1 MTEQVVLRRYRLLA
15 LVSERPDGV
24 ALWHGYDDVLDRPV
38 SIRLVPLD
46 HPRSTTLLESAQ
58 RAATV
63 DDRRLLRIL
72 DLIETPLPGQPD
84 RRAIGVVSEWATGR
98 HLGGL
103 LESRGGTPL
112 GTPEALDLVTE
123 VARAVAAGA
132 SHGVGHGRLRPTSV
146 FVTDA
151 GEVRVRGLGVDAA
164 LLGTGPL
171 SNGEPA
177 ASVAA
182 ADVDGLACLAYLLC
196 TGYWPGSLPE
206 SGPDPSRPA
215 PTVLPPSQVRA
226 AVPRSVDLLMSRS
239 LSAAPPQRGAEPIT
253 TAAGFA
259 AAAGAALDHV
269 APVTTTTLK
278 PVSVGPMSPGRR
290 VLRVALRL
298 VAVAAGLALVLGVA
312 WVGLQLLTASSSTDA
327 ADEDAATEILTSP
340 AVPVDELTVA
350 GLEQPLA
357 IVGFRSYD
365 PYGDDDGDEKPDRRK
380 GLENDDLAV
389 TVNDAD
395 PGTAWLTSEYG
406 TADLDGKTGVGL
418 IVDLGKEQEVQQVS
432 VNLVGRGTGVDVRV
446 SDSIKRDPALWSPL
460 GAAFAPQDRID
471 IRAPR
476 PVTGR
481 YVLLWFTQLPPV
493 EGTEEFQGGVRSVV
507 ITG

>member
-1 MTEQVVLRRYRLLA
+1 MTEHAVLGRYRLQA
-15 LVSERPDGV
+15 LVSERSDGV
-24 ALWHGYDDVLDRPV
+24 ALWHAYDEVLDRSV
-38 SIRLVPLD
+38 SIRVVPLD
-46 HPRSTTLLESAQ
+46 HPRSASLLQSAQ

-63 DDRRLLRIL
+63 DDRRLLRVL
-72 DLIETPLPGQPD
+72 DLIDMPVPGQPD
-84 RRAIGVVSEWATGR
+84 RRATGVVSEWATGR
-98 HLGGL
+98 HLREL
-103 LESRGGTPL
+103 LASRTGTPL
-112 GTPEALDLVTE
+112 GTPEALDLVAE

-177 ASVAA
+177 PSVAV
-182 ADVDGLACLAYLLC
+182 ADVDALASLAYLLC

-206 SGPDPSRPA
+206 SAPDPMRTA

-239 LSAAPPQRGAEPIT
+239 LSAAPPQRAAEPIT

-259 AAAGAALDHV
+259 AAAGAALDQV

-278 PVSVGPMSPGRR
+278 PVNVGPVSPARR
-290 VLRVALRL
+290 LVRISLRL
-298 VAVAAGLALVLGVA
+298 LAVVAGVALVLGIA
-312 WVGLQLLTASSSTDA
+312 WVGLQLLS
-327 ADEDAATEILTSP
+327 ADESSDPTDEATTAEILTSP
-340 AVPVDELTVA
+340 AVPVDELTITS
-350 GLEQPLA
+350 EDQPLTIA
-357 IVGFRSYD
+357 GFRSYD
-365 PYGDDDGDEKPDRRK
+365 PFGDDDGDEKPDRRK

-406 TADLDGKTGVGL
+406 TADMDGKAGVGL
-418 IVDLGKEQEVQQVS
+418 IVDLGVEREVQQVS

-460 GAAFAPQDRID
+460 GEAFAPQDRID

-476 PVTGR
+476 PVAGR
-481 YVLLWFTQLPPV
+481 YVLVWFTQLPPI
-493 EGTEEFQGGVRSVV
+493 EGTEEFQGGVRSIV
-507 ITG
+507 ITA

>member
-1 MTEQVVLRRYRLLA
+1 MTEQVVLGRYRLLA

-24 ALWHGYDDVLDRPV
+24 ALWHGYDDVLDRAV
-38 SIRLVPLD
+38 SIRVVPLT
-46 HPRSTTLLESAQ
+46 HPRTMALLESAR

-72 DLIETPLPGQPD
+72 DLIEVPLPEQPGQY
-84 RRAIGVVSEWATGR
+84 ATGVVSEWANGR
-98 HLGGL
+98 HLGEL
-103 LESRGGTPL
+103 LALRAGTPL
-112 GTPEALDLVTE
+112 GTPEALDLVAE
-123 VARAVAAGA
+123 VGRAVAAGA
-132 SHGVGHGRLRPTSV
+132 AHGVGHGRLRPTSV

-177 ASVAA
+177 PSVAA
-182 ADVDGLACLAYLLC
+182 ADVDGLASLAYLLC
-196 TGYWPGSLPE
+196 TGYWPGTLPE
-206 SGPDPSRPA
+206 SGSNPTPPG

-239 LSAAPPQRGAEPIT
+239 LSAAPPQRSAEPIT

-269 APVTTTTLK
+269 APVTTATLK
-278 PVSVGPMSPGRR
+278 PVTVGPMSPRRRLLRGGGR
-290 VLRVALRL
+290 VL
-298 VAVAAGLALVLGVA
+298 AVAAGLGIVA
-312 WVGLQLLTASSSTDA
+312 AFVWVGLQLLSADSPTAATDEA
-327 ADEDAATEILTSP
+327 ATTEILTSP
-340 AVPVDELTVA
+340 AVPVDELTVT
-350 GLEQPLA
+350 GLEQALE
-357 IVGFRSYD
+357 ILGFRSFD
-365 PYGDDDGDEKPDRRK
+365 PYGDDDGNDKPDRRK
-380 GLENDDLAV
+380 GRENDDLTA

-406 TADLDGKTGVGL
+406 TADLDGKGGVGL
-418 IVDLGKEQEVQQVS
+418 IVDLGKDRDVQQVT

-446 SDSIKRDPALWSPL
+446 SDTIKRDPALWSPL
-460 GAAFAPQDRID
+460 GEAFAPQDRVE
-471 IRAPR
+471 IRSPR

-481 YVLLWFTQLPPV
+481 YVLIWLTQLPPV
-493 EGTEEFQGGVRSVV
+493 VGTEEFQGGVRSVV
-507 ITG
+507 VTG